1 MTCKKRGRPA
11 PSPLTMGKGQPIQ
24 ISGTACAAPET
35 ATGEARASGEY
46 SSGIFVD
53 RKLAS
58 SEPVWPRDEL
68 DLRRKSGWRARLRTL
83 TREKTRGLQ
92 AAPRNGIWYSR
103 SCARRDWR
111 NVRVPELQTEQNGRV
126 RETGSA
132 R

>member
-1 MTCKKRGRPA
+1 MSGCRATLRK
-11 PSPLTMGKGQPIQ
+11 PLRVRSALPECTQPE
-24 ISGTACAAPET
+24 S
-35 ATGEARASGEY
+35 
-46 SSGIFVD
+46 FVD

-68 DLRRKSGWRARLRTL
+68 DLRRKSGWRARSRTL
-83 TREKTRGLQ
+83 TREKMRALQ

-111 NVRVPELQTEQNGRV
+111 NVRVPELQTEQNGRG